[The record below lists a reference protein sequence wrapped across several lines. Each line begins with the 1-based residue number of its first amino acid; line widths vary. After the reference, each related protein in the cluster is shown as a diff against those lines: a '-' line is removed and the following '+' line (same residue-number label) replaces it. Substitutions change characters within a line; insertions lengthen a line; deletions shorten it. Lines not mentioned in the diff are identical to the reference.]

1 MSQTRTFKQS
11 RKAIEPERTKQ
22 SQREPDRAR
31 ESHREPDRATES
43 HSWSQLSFDNN
54 EEENVDGAGDRERVG
69 RGRGCSFYLYLPI
82 CEFSLFFETW
92 LSKMKIFI
100 ALVCW
105 GVSFSL
111 VLFLY
116 SCTVPTLYLNIR
128 CCQPASPLSP
138 LWDIDSELTWHP
150 HPLLP
155 NFLFKKKKGNNDEDD
170 IDDDDRRYQLSEK
183 KRFMTFFLNLGWP
196 LITYNSDDNDNV
208 NGHHH
213 HYIC

>member
-1 MSQTRTFKQS
+1 MRRRMLMAQVIEREVKEEEVARSICIS
-11 RKAIEPERTKQ
+11 RFVNFLSSLKHDFPKWKF
-22 SQREPDRAR
+22 SLLWYVDC
-31 ESHREPDRATES
+31 
-43 HSWSQLSFDNN
+43 WGLSFS
-54 EEENVDGAGDRERVG
+54 V
-69 RGRGCSFYLYLPI
+69 
-82 CEFSLFFETW
+82 
-92 LSKMKIFI
+92 
-100 ALVCW
+100 
-105 GVSFSL
+105 

-150 HPLLP
+150 HPPLP

-208 NGHHH
+208 DGHHH